1 MEFFNMNFSGLFKE
15 KHGNQLFNDIS
26 NIIQKESSNID
37 NNYIELVFKIA
48 FFDFF
53 GIDNCTSE
61 KIIKDTMLMPN
72 IDVKKLKIT
81 HKNSIKEIQKYL
93 KSATNIKK

>member
-1 MEFFNMNFSGLFKE
+1 MEFFNMNFSGLFKK

-26 NIIQKESSNID
+26 NLIQKESSNID

-53 GIDNCTSE
+53 GMDNCTSE
-61 KIIKDTMLMPN
+61 RIIKDTMLMQN